1 MEKNDA
7 QPAADG
13 SNLRKLSDLELEIT
27 AQFAILDSAI
37 RLINQHH
44 PNGMKKTEDV
54 LPRLEWVYNMAG
66 LEKWVHLYTERKRL
80 TCPKCKA
87 DTTVKCEICGEVYEY
102 HDEL

>member
-1 MEKNDA
+1 MEKKDVQSA
-7 QPAADG
+7 PDG
-13 SNLRKLSDLELEIT
+13 SDLRKLSDLESEII

-37 RLINQHH
+37 KLINQQAL
-44 PNGMKKTEDV
+44 NGTPKTDNV
-54 LPRLEWVYNMAG
+54 LPRLEWVYNMPG
-66 LEKWVHLYTERKRL
+66 LQEWIHHYTERKRL